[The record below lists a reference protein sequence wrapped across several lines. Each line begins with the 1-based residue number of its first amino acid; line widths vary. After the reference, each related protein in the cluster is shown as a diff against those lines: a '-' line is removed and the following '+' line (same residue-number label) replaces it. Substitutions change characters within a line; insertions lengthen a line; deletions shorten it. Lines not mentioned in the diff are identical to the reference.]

1 MQQKLTAENIDDMAS
16 DLQNIKHSII
26 EEKQKNAM
34 VETKLGLIDHLLTDS
49 ATIKEVVAKVADK
62 TERRLDRL
70 EELISQTHEL
80 KKKVPSLSPSAL
92 ELAAQGHKKKELEGR
107 HHHSVSFGS

>member
-1 MQQKLTAENIDDMAS
+1 
-16 DLQNIKHSII
+16 
-26 EEKQKNAM
+26 M

-49 ATIKEVVAKVADK
+49 TAIKEALAKVADK

-80 KKKVPSLSPSAL
+80 KKRVPGLSPSAL
-92 ELAAQGHKKKELEGR
+92 ALAA
-107 HHHSVSFGS
+107 